1 MNDSTNYFITWT
13 TYGNWLPG
21 DGRKWRKWKMGE
33 QPPQP
38 LLRQWCE
45 NRMNE
50 PPVLLNSN
58 QRIAVESVCRKHAE
72 IRGWEL
78 HAVNARSN
86 HVQLL
91 VTADADGK
99 IVRGQFKANATN
111 ILRQHPNPIA
121 NKKVW
126 TRGGDIEIV
135 DGDDAMDRVVLYITV
150 AQDRMDRGK

>member
-1 MNDSTNYFITWT
+1 
-13 TYGNWLPG
+13 
-21 DGRKWRKWKMGE
+21 
-33 QPPQP
+33 
-38 LLRQWCE
+38 
-45 NRMNE
+45 MNE

-86 HVQLL
+86 HVQLV

-99 IVRGQFKANATN
+99 MVRSQFKANATN
-111 ILRQHPNPIA
+111 ILRQPPNPIA

-126 TRGGDIEIV
+126 TRGGDIKIV

-150 AQDRMDRGK
+150 AQDRIDRGK